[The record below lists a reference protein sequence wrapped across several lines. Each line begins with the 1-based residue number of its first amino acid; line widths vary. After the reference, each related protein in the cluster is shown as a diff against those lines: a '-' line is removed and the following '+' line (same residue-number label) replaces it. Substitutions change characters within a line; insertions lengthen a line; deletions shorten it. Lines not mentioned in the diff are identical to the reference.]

1 MIEVTNLTKRYGET
15 LAVDN
20 ISFTVPTGQ
29 VLGFLGPNGAGK
41 TTTVRII
48 TCYMPPTEGSV
59 TIDGLDVVEHSME
72 VRRKIGYLPES
83 APLYHE
89 MDVLEYLDFILDLRG
104 GSRRERGRR
113 IKRVVEMCGLGDV
126 LVRSIG
132 ELSKGYRQ
140 RVGLA
145 QAMIHDPEMLVL
157 DEPTVGLDPN
167 QIVEIRNLI
176 KMLGREKT
184 VILCTHI
191 LPEVEATCDHV
202 MIINKGRIV
211 ANGTPETLQRSLAG
225 KVTLHLEIRQ
235 TPEAIRAVLSELDGI
250 EELKTYSDNGTT
262 RCEVICEQGRDLR
275 EAIFHKAVSN
285 NWVLLEMTRAVSSLE
300 DVFRELTKGG
310 AND

>member
-1 MIEVTNLTKRYGET
+1 MIEVTSLTKRYGEF

-20 ISFTVPTGQ
+20 ISFSVPTGQ

-48 TCYMPPTEGSV
+48 TCYMPPTVGSI
-59 TIDGLDVVEHSME
+59 TIDGLDVVEQSMD

-83 APLYHE
+83 APLYPE
-89 MDVLEYLDFILDLRG
+89 MDVLEYLEFILALRG
-104 GSRRERGRR
+104 NQDGKNRR
-113 IKRVVEMCGLGDV
+113 IKQVVEMCGLGDV
-126 LVRSIG
+126 VARPIS

-145 QAMIHDPEMLVL
+145 QAMIHDPEILVL

-167 QIVEIRNLI
+167 QIAEIRNLI
-176 KMLGREKT
+176 KELGRMKT

-202 MIINKGRIV
+202 MIINRGKIV
-211 ANGTPETLQRSLAG
+211 ANGSPAALQQSLAG
-225 KVTLHLEIRQ
+225 KITIRIEVDQ
-235 TPEAIRAVLSELDGI
+235 PVDAIRPKLMELDGI
-250 EELKTYSDNGTT
+250 ESVKVLSQNGTSK
-262 RCEVICEQGRDLR
+262 CEILCRAGSDPRA
-275 EAIFHKAVSN
+275 AIYHRAVEN
-285 NWVLLEMTRAVSSLE
+285 RWTLLEMSRDASSLE

-310 AND
+310 GNV